1 MRFAKPGEMARCR
14 LGLALALLLGAAAH
28 LSAHPVILITYR
40 QDFSFDSG
48 GLTGFSETWKFDQVH
63 SEQILQMFDANH
75 NGKIDPAEMPAL
87 QKGYFDDLKDYS
99 YFTSIVLDGKPVATP
114 DVTNFSAVFEDN
126 RMIYHFFVPL
136 RVAASAEEHELDIT
150 IWDPTYYTDLS
161 VEGADALTLRKPASI
176 DASVSVANDHRHF
189 YNLAPGVT
197 LVKPP
202 PFFLKMIVVRFKE
215 AG

>member
-1 MRFAKPGEMARCR
+1 MMFAR
-14 LGLALALLLGAAAH
+14 LGGSAPRRLVLVLAVFLGAAAH

-40 QDFSFDSG
+40 QDFNFDSG
-48 GLTGFSETWKFDQVH
+48 GLTGFYETWKFDQVH

-75 NGKIDPAEMPAL
+75 NGKIDPDEMAAL

-114 DVTNFSAVFEDN
+114 TVTDFNAAFEDN

-136 RVAASAEEHELDIT
+136 RVPASADEHELDVT

-161 VEGADALTLRKPASI
+161 VEGADALTLRRPASI

-197 LVKPP
+197 LVKAP
-202 PFFLKMIVVRFKE
+202 PFYLKMIVVRFKQ